1 MIKSS
6 INSALKASIFLSIF
20 LLSIL
25 VSQGSKALTY
35 DEYIQQVKS
44 DNLSYSASQE
54 SARSFEL
61 LKKKAKLVTAIKVFA
76 TSERGFVEQNQAL
89 AIFRYNSVYTQTN
102 RFGLSYDSEIGLKTN
117 IFYSLNNSHY
127 KGLNTTSLSNPVL
140 ASTNTQAI
148 PTIEVSLPLWQN
160 GFGRS
165 TRAQRDSLFY
175 NNQAQ
180 KLNAKAL
187 AISELIDAEKTY
199 WFLVYARK
207 AVEIQKRALE
217 SAKKIYDY
225 VYKKEKMN
233 LGEKSDVLQAKALVE
248 SRELFF
254 KQAQNNEKIANRN
267 FNQKRYINSEI
278 VEEKLEDF
286 DIKKLEKIVFSSVKP
301 QDRIDVKAKK
311 ALMKSMIANA
321 KIEEESNKP
330 SLNIYGSYS
339 MTQIE
344 RNRDIALQNSFDSKG
359 RAGKIGVEFSMPL
372 NIGLSSDVRLGARK
386 AITSEKIN
394 YRSELANQD
403 LHWQN
408 LIQNLHNY
416 QENLRLALAIESAQK
431 AKLENERKLLKQ
443 GRTSTYQILVFEQDY
458 SNAELNA
465 QEMAYKFHQFLADK
479 KLYEENL

>member
-20 LLSIL
+20 LLAIL
-25 VSQGSKALTY
+25 ISQGSMALTY

-54 SARSFEL
+54 SIRSFEL
-61 LKKKAKLVTAIKVFA
+61 LKKKAKLVSAVKVYA
-76 TSERGFVEQNQAL
+76 TSERGFIEQNQAL
-89 AIFRYNSVYTQTN
+89 AIFSYNRIYTQNN

-117 IFYSLNNSHY
+117 LYYTLNNSQY
-127 KGLNTTSLSNPVL
+127 KNLNTSRFPNPSLANS
-140 ASTNTQAI
+140 STQAI
-148 PTIEVSLPLWQN
+148 PTIELSLPLWQN

-165 TRAQRDSLFY
+165 TRAQRDSLYY

-207 AVEIQKRALE
+207 ALEIQKRALE

-225 VYKKEKMN
+225 VYKKERMN

-254 KQAQNNEKIANRN
+254 KQAQNNEIIASRN

-311 ALMKSMIANA
+311 ALMKSMIANS
-321 KIEEESNKP
+321 KIEEENNKP
-330 SLNIYGSYS
+330 SLNVYGSYS

-344 RNRDIALQNSFDSKG
+344 RSRDLALQNSFDSKG

-372 NIGLSSDVRLGARK
+372 NIGLSSDIRLGARK
-386 AITSEKIN
+386 AISSEKIN

-408 LIQNLHNY
+408 LVQNLHNY
-416 QENLRLALAIESAQK
+416 QENLKLALAIESAQK